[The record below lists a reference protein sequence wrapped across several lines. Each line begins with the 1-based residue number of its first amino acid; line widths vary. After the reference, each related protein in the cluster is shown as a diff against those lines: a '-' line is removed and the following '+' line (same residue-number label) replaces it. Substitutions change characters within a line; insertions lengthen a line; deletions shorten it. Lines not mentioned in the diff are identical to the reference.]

1 MLGVVLIYAALGVAV
16 CVTMFG
22 MVALLLGVA
31 LYTDWRDGVR
41 A

>member
-1 MLGVVLIYAALGVAV
+1 MREQQRQALVKAVAV
-16 CVTMFG
+16 
-22 MVALLLGVA
+22 LRLGVA

>member
-16 CVTMFG
+16 CLTMTG
-22 MVALLLGVA
+22 MAALLLGVA

>member
-1 MLGVVLIYAALGVAV
+1 MLAAVLIYATIGAVA
-16 CVTMFG
+16 CLTMTG
-22 MVALLLGVA
+22 MAALLLGVA

>member
-16 CVTMFG
+16 CLTMTG

-31 LYTDWRDGVR
+31 LYTDWRGGVR